1 MLGPNPKGIAKYICE
16 LCAAFDILLPE
27 AEFFLYTR
35 RAISPPV
42 ASMRWHLRIDESLA
56 GRRLPNAF
64 WLALAAGF
72 ASRADNLDVFWGGT
86 GLLPLIGLRCSA
98 VLTVHDLV
106 YRIVPETCSRR
117 SLWSNRLFFHSSLAR
132 ADAVVTNSDGTA
144 LRLEQTFGC
153 SVAAVARPGLS
164 ALFRPAAECEIE
176 ASMRRFGLSRPY
188 ILSVAT
194 REPRKNLSLLIRTFV
209 GMKKEG
215 LITSHE
221 LVLAG
226 DRGWKDEEIREAVDE
241 VGRSVHD
248 IGYVA
253 EDELPALYSG
263 SDVFVFPSKYE
274 GFGMPVLEARACGTR
289 VVTTDSPELREAGGQ
304 NAVYITPTEESLR
317 RGILQALA
325 TPRPQPLALTNHSWA
340 QSASAMVEVF
350 RQLASLNANTNHA
363 ASAKCN

>member
-1 MLGPNPKGIAKYICE
+1 
-16 LCAAFDILLPE
+16 
-27 AEFFLYTR
+27 
-35 RAISPPV
+35 
-42 ASMRWHLRIDESLA
+42 
-56 GRRLPNAF
+56 
-64 WLALAAGF
+64 
-72 ASRADNLDVFWGGT
+72 
-86 GLLPLIGLRCSA
+86 
-98 VLTVHDLV
+98 
-106 YRIVPETCSRR
+106 
-117 SLWSNRLFFHSSLAR
+117 
-132 ADAVVTNSDGTA
+132 
-144 LRLEQTFGC
+144 
-153 SVAAVARPGLS
+153 
-164 ALFRPAAECEIE
+164 
-176 ASMRRFGLSRPY
+176 MRRFDLSRPY